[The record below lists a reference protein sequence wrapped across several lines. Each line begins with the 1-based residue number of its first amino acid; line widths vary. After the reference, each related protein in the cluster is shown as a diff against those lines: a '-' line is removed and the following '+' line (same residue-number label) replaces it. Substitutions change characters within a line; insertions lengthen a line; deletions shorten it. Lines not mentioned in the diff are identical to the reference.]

1 MQTRKSF
8 LAFAAIAQLSSPIAE
23 AAEPARRRPPVLQL
37 STAVLQPHPGRDV
50 HFHNDLATGQL
61 TILDLRHGAGL
72 AAGMPQ
78 ADILRA
84 ARRAAGGG
92 DPHASY
98 VYSLTRQAAFDKAA
112 DLERY
117 MEWYGAAGGLVLPTC
132 ARQEVELLRLR
143 FGVCRSGS

>member
-8 LAFAAIAQLSSPIAE
+8 LAFAAIAQFSSPLAQV
-23 AAEPARRRPPVLQL
+23 AEPARRRPLLLHPA
-37 STAVLQPHPGRDV
+37 TAVLQPDPGRDV
-50 HFHNDLATGQL
+50 HFHNDLATGRL

-84 ARRAAGGG
+84 ARRAAGST
-92 DPHASY
+92 DARDFY
-98 VYSLTRQAAFDKAA
+98 LYSLTRQAAFDKAA

-117 MEWYGAAGGLVLPTC
+117 MEWYRAAGALVLPAC

-143 FGVCRSGS
+143 LGVCRNES